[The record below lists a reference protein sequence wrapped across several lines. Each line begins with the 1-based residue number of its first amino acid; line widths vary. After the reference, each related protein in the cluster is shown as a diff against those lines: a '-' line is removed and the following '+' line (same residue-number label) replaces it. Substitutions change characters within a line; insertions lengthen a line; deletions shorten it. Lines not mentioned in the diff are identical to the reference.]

1 MPSYNDVLNNI
12 GSRMQQQQP
21 TTNTTPTTVKPRE
34 SQSETDTVLN
44 KIGLEVQRQGG
55 TR

>member
-1 MPSYNDVLNNI
+1 MPSYNDVLNNV
-12 GSRMQQQQP
+12 GSRMQQQP
-21 TTNTTPTTVKPRE
+21 TTITTPITVKPRE

>member
-1 MPSYNDVLNNI
+1 MNYNDVLNSVADRM
-12 GSRMQQQQP
+12 GQATTTSRSKPSTTSTQT
-21 TTNTTPTTVKPRE
+21 TTN
-34 SQSETDTVLN
+34 DLLN

>member
-1 MPSYNDVLNNI
+1 MNYNDVLNSVADRM
-12 GSRMQQQQP
+12 GQATTTSRSKPP
-21 TTNTTPTTVKPRE
+21 TAPTQTTI
-34 SQSETDTVLN
+34 DNLLN

>member
-1 MPSYNDVLNNI
+1 MNYNDVLNSI
-12 GSRMQQQQP
+12 VGRMGSISTISKSAP
-21 TTNTTPTTVKPRE
+21 APTPTQTI
-34 SQSETDTVLN
+34 TNDLLN

>member
-1 MPSYNDVLNNI
+1 MNYNDVLNSI
-12 GSRMQQQQP
+12 VDRMGSASTISKGAPAP
-21 TTNTTPTTVKPRE
+21 TPTQTNTN
-34 SQSETDTVLN
+34 DLLN

>member
-1 MPSYNDVLNNI
+1 MNYNDVLNSI
-12 GSRMQQQQP
+12 VDRMGQATTTSRSKPSSAPAQT
-21 TTNTTPTTVKPRE
+21 TTN
-34 SQSETDTVLN
+34 DLLN

>member
-1 MPSYNDVLNNI
+1 MNYNDVLNSIADRMGQAPAISI
-12 GSRMQQQQP
+12 GKP
-21 TTNTTPTTVKPRE
+21 TATPTQTN
-34 SQSETDTVLN
+34 TDTVLN

>member
-1 MPSYNDVLNNI
+1 MLNYNDVLNNV
-12 GSRMQQQQP
+12 GTRMEQEQP
-21 TTNTTPTTVKPRE
+21 LIITNPTVNPYEGQK
-34 SQSETDTVLN
+34 ETDTVLN

>member
-1 MPSYNDVLNNI
+1 MNYNDVLNSI
-12 GSRMQQQQP
+12 ADRMGQVSAVSQGKPPITPAQT
-21 TTNTTPTTVKPRE
+21 TTN
-34 SQSETDTVLN
+34 DLLN

>member
-1 MPSYNDVLNNI
+1 MNYNDVLNSI
-12 GSRMQQQQP
+12 VDRMGQA
-21 TTNTTPTTVKPRE
+21 TTIPRSKPSTTPTQT
-34 SQSETDTVLN
+34 TTNDLLN

>member
-1 MPSYNDVLNNI
+1 MNYNDVLNNVAD
-12 GSRMQQQQP
+12 RMGQSSATSKGAP
-21 TTNTTPTTVKPRE
+21 APTPT
-34 SQSETDTVLN
+34 QTDTNDLLN

>member
-1 MPSYNDVLNNI
+1 MNYNDVLNTI
-12 GSRMQQQQP
+12 ADRMGQAPATASGKP
-21 TTNTTPTTVKPRE
+21 TPTPTQTNTN
-34 SQSETDTVLN
+34 DLLN